1 MTLEP
6 IDPRDALAQ
15 LVQTKPRETTLSTVF
30 QRVVDFA
37 ERSMPEV
44 TAASVTLVQG
54 ADAHTPACTDGL
66 ALTLDESQYELGHGP
81 CLHAATA
88 ETIESISDMA
98 TESRWPDWTARALH
112 AGARSSLSIGLATHE
127 ATGGAL
133 NLYSTAPH
141 AFDDDAVAVAR
152 ALAGYAS
159 LAMTSAHLR
168 KTNETLSRDF
178 SALMDSEIVIEQAKG
193 IIIGDRR
200 CTAEEAFATLKT
212 MADESSHT
220 VHDAAQA
227 MVDRAAGNSGQ

>member
-1 MTLEP
+1 
-6 IDPRDALAQ
+6 
-15 LVQTKPRETTLSTVF
+15 
-30 QRVVDFA
+30 
-37 ERSMPEV
+37 
-44 TAASVTLVQG
+44 
-54 ADAHTPACTDGL
+54 
-66 ALTLDESQYELGHGP
+66 
-81 CLHAATA
+81 
-88 ETIESISDMA
+88 
-98 TESRWPDWTARALH
+98 
-112 AGARSSLSIGLATHE
+112 
-127 ATGGAL
+127 
-133 NLYSTAPH
+133 
-141 AFDDDAVAVAR
+141 VAVAR